1 MKYRKE
7 KLSLLF
13 SSPVF
18 ILIFLPIA
26 VAIYFLL
33 NRQGYSTS
41 GKLWLVFASLFFYG
55 YWNPVYLLLIGVSIL
70 ANFAIGNQL
79 RSSSKHKKKILYL
92 GIFFNLGLLG
102 YFKYADFFI
111 ANVNWIL
118 STQIPELNVVLPLAI
133 SFFTFQQ
140 IAYLVDTYK
149 GTCEEH
155 DFLSY
160 CLFVSFFPQLI
171 AGPIVH
177 HKEMMP
183 QFSDPTR
190 SKLNLNNISM
200 GTIIFTIGLFKKV
213 ILADSLSQ
221 YADPVFS
228 ASLTHNIDFIPA
240 WLASFA
246 YTFQLYFDFSGYCDM
261 AIGAALLL
269 NIHLPVNFHSPYKA
283 LNIQD
288 FWRRWHMTL
297 SRWFRDYVY
306 INLGGNR
313 IKEIITLRN
322 VFLTAFV
329 SGIWHGAGW
338 TFVLWGTAHGLAMVI
353 HRIYSKSS
361 LWQLPRWLAWFS
373 TFMFVNLAW
382 VLFRAESLGSALNIY
397 RGMINVDSLS
407 YPHFIEFHQ
416 QAQNILTAPPFFE
429 SILGL
434 YWIAIAG
441 SIAFFGIWSNRLGEI
456 INASDKRD
464 LLRGLVISILG
475 FTTLVSMGN
484 QYSAFI
490 YFNF

>member
-1 MKYRKE
+1 M
-7 KLSLLF
+7 LF
-13 SSPVF
+13 NSPVF
-18 ILIFLPIA
+18 ILVFLPIA
-26 VAIYFLL
+26 VTIYFLI
-33 NRQGYSTS
+33 NRQGFSRL

-55 YWNPVYLLLIGVSIL
+55 YWNPVYLLLIGVSII
-70 ANFAIGNQL
+70 ANFAIGIHL
-79 RSSSKHKKKILYL
+79 RKTAKPGYKKTVLYL
-92 GIFFNLGLLG
+92 GVIFNLGLLG

-111 ANVNWIL
+111 ANVNLML
-118 STQIPELNVVLPLAI
+118 SSHIPALNIVLPLAI

-140 IAYLVDTYK
+140 IAYLVDTHRE
-149 GTCEEH
+149 TCDEH

-183 QFSDPTR
+183 QFNDPTKR
-190 SKLNLNNISM
+190 KINLNNISL
-200 GTIIFTIGLFKKV
+200 GIIIFAIGLFKKV

-221 YADPVFS
+221 YADPVFN
-228 ASLTHNIDFIPA
+228 ASLSNNIDFIPA

-269 NIHLPVNFHSPYKA
+269 NINLPINFNSPYKA

-306 INLGGNR
+306 VNLGGNR
-313 IKEIITLRN
+313 ISELITLRN
-322 VFLTAFV
+322 VFITAFV

-338 TFVLWGTAHGLAMVI
+338 TFVLWGTAHGLAMVVHRLYSI
-353 HRIYSKSS
+353 HSPRK
-361 LWQLPRWLAWFS
+361 LPRWIAWLT
-373 TFMFVNLAW
+373 TFMFVNFAW
-382 VLFRAESLGSALNIY
+382 VLFRAESLQSALNIY
-397 RGMINVDSLS
+397 RGMFNFESLT
-407 YPHFIEFHQ
+407 YPRFIEFYQH
-416 QAQNILTAPPFFE
+416 AEHILVAPKYFE
-429 SILGL
+429 SVLGV
-434 YWIAIAG
+434 YWILLAG
-441 SIAFFGIWSNRLGEI
+441 SIAFFGIWSNKLGEV
-456 INASDKRD
+456 INSSRNRH
-464 LLRGLVISILG
+464 LLTGFVITILG

>member
-1 MKYRKE
+1 M
-7 KLSLLF
+7 
-13 SSPVF
+13 
-18 ILIFLPIA
+18 
-26 VAIYFLL
+26 YFLI
-33 NRQGYSTS
+33 NRQGFSRL
-41 GKLWLVFASLFFYG
+41 GKLWLVLTSLFFYG
-55 YWNPVYLLLIGVSIL
+55 YWNPVYLLLIGISIVT
-70 ANFAIGNQL
+70 NFAIGIHL
-79 RSSSKHKKKILYL
+79 RKGARHKKSTLYL
-92 GIFFNLGLLG
+92 GVLFNLGLLG

-111 ANVNWIL
+111 TNVNWVL
-118 STQIPELNVVLPLAI
+118 SAQIPELNIVLPLAI

-140 IAYLVDTYK
+140 IAYLVDTYR
-149 GTCEEH
+149 GTCDEH

-183 QFSDPTR
+183 QFSDPKILR
-190 SKLNLNNISM
+190 PNLNNISL
-200 GTIIFTIGLFKKV
+200 GLIIFAIGLFKKV

-228 ASLTHNIDFIPA
+228 ASLSNSIDFIPA

-261 AIGAALLL
+261 AIGAALFL
-269 NIHLPVNFHSPYKA
+269 NINLPVNFNSPYKA

-338 TFVLWGTAHGLAMVI
+338 TFVLWGAAHGLAMVV
-353 HRIYSKSS
+353 HRIYNINSTR
-361 LWQLPRWLAWFS
+361 QLPRWLAWLM
-373 TFMFVNLAW
+373 TFMFVNFAW
-382 VLFRAESLGSALNIY
+382 VLFRAESLQSAFNIY
-397 RGMINVDSLS
+397 RGMFNFESLS
-407 YPHFIEFHQ
+407 YPRFIEFYQ
-416 QAQNILTAPPFFE
+416 QAEYILAAPKYFE
-429 SILGL
+429 SVLGV
-434 YWIAIAG
+434 YWIMLAG
-441 SIAFFGIWSNRLGEI
+441 SIAFFGIWSNKLGEI
-456 INASDKRD
+456 INTSDKRH
-464 LLRGLVISILG
+464 LLRGLVISLLA